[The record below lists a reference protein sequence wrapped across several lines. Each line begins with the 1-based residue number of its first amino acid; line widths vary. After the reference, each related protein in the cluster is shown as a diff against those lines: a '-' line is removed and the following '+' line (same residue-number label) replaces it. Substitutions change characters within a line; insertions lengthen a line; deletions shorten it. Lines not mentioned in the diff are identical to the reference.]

1 MHARCCIV
9 LVSPLSHYQLV
20 AVYLPTLRVP
30 AQSPDVA
37 FPETNLLTYQ
47 EVQNIK
53 SRAVAYV
60 AAEFS
65 DENFPANGQF
75 TIGGRGQTS
84 DYPNNGDLTAGEF
97 YTFFLRAFPKLSST
111 QKRQAVSP
119 RNLTASSEFINI
131 LYSQGSSNRQ
141 HTVYTSSDY
150 STPIQASML
159 YTE

>member
-1 MHARCCIV
+1 MT
-9 LVSPLSHYQLV
+9 
-20 AVYLPTLRVP
+20 VYLPTLRVP

-84 DYPNNGDLTAGEF
+84 NYPNNKDLTAGEF

-111 QKRQAVSP
+111 QKQQAVSP
-119 RNLTASSEFINI
+119 RNLTAIAVNSSIFCIHRALLTDSTLSI
-131 LYSQGSSNRQ
+131 LPVTTALPYKPVCYN
-141 HTVYTSSDY
+141 TVTSHC
-150 STPIQASML
+150 
-159 YTE
+159 

>member
-1 MHARCCIV
+1 M
-9 LVSPLSHYQLV
+9 

-84 DYPNNGDLTAGEF
+84 DYPNNKDLTAGEF

-111 QKRQAVSP
+111 QKRQAVSS

-141 HTVYTSSDY
+141 YTVYTSSDY
-150 STPIQASML
+150 STPVQASML

>member
-1 MHARCCIV
+1 M
-9 LVSPLSHYQLV
+9 

-111 QKRQAVSP
+111 QKRQAVSS
-119 RNLTASSEFINI
+119 RNVTAS
-131 LYSQGSSNRQ
+131 
-141 HTVYTSSDY
+141 
-150 STPIQASML
+150 
-159 YTE
+159 